1 MLRGLLCLV
10 HKLIF
15 LLWQH
20 LLCWNLFSHYQYSSI
35 GFLMLTF
42 CMVYIFLPILKFYV
56 WSMSLCK
63 ENGVGSYFLLYLK
76 IYLLFGVFNPFTF
89 NVIINMYVLS
99 TNFLIFGDFCL
110 VGFLLLFL
118 FFPFFSCDLMTMFFC
133 FVWIA
138 LFCLCVSLYI

>member
-15 LLWQH
+15 SLWQH

-89 NVIINMYVLS
+89 NVIINKVVIKTIILVFISYLLSVFFVLYF
-99 TNFLIFGDFCL
+99 TN
-110 VGFLLLFL
+110 V
-118 FFPFFSCDLMTMFFC
+118 FFS
-133 FVWIA
+133 I
-138 LFCLCVSLYI
+138 LFYVSIDF